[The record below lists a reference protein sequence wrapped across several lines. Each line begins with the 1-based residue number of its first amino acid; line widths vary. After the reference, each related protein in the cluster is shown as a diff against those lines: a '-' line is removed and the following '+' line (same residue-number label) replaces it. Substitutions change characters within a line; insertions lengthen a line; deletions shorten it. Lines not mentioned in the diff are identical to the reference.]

1 MKYLTF
7 LISANLLIGCA
18 SMKDSLITGTSIGLL
33 TGASIG
39 NAQGD
44 GDSRNRTTNNGA
56 MFGALIGAGIGYLG
70 HKSKLKELEKTNA
83 STNKGKSTGP
93 LLTQPKVKKIWIE
106 DKVQGKRFIKGHWEY
121 IIQEQ
126 SVWNQ

>member
-7 LISANLLIGCA
+7 LILANLLLGCA
-18 SMKDSLITGTSIGLL
+18 SMKESLITGTSIGLL
-33 TGASIG
+33 TGAAIG
-39 NAQGD
+39 NTQGE

-56 MFGALIGAGIGYLG
+56 MLGSLIGAGIGYLG
-70 HKSKLKELEKTNA
+70 HKGKLKELQKRSASSNKEKNM
-83 STNKGKSTGP
+83 GP
-93 LLTQPKVKKIWIE
+93 LLTQPKIKKIWIE